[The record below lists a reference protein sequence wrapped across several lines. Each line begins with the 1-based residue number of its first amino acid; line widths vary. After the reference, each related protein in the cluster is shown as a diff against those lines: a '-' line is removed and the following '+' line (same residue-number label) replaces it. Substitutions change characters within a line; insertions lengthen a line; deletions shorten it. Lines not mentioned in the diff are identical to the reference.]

1 MTRAFRF
8 PATVLCAL
16 LSLPAA
22 TLAQET
28 TGPLTGE
35 LAACYVGQDL
45 SNEEHLACAG
55 LCMEL
60 AVPMVLVAQDGHV
73 YVPTGSNADQLSEH
87 ANDLVE
93 IQGTVGEQAE
103 CRTIAVDKIKRAK
116 PPEARGGYGKALTS
130 RLITEKDLANLPDM
144 SLYEL
149 LRQHAEVRIEDYPG
163 AGGGRGVIFCAER
176 ETINTYRGCPVIVN
190 EREAHDPIATARD
203 LSIHE
208 LSRIEILRRS
218 EASNR
223 YGGSG
228 MIGAIVVRTKSN

>member
-16 LSLPAA
+16 LALPAA
-22 TLAQET
+22 TLAQEET
-28 TGPLTGE
+28 TGLTGQ

-45 SNEEHLACAG
+45 SNEEHLACAN

-73 YVPTGSNADQLSEH
+73 YVPTGSNADELSGH

-93 IQGTVGEQAE
+93 IRGTVGEQAE
-103 CRTIAVDKIKRAK
+103 CRTIAVDKIGRAK
-116 PPEARGGYGKALTS
+116 PPEPEGGYGKALSS

-144 SLYEL
+144 SLYDL
-149 LRQHAEVRIEDYPG
+149 LRQHAEVRIEDSSG
-163 AGGGRGVIFCAER
+163 AGGSVILCAER
-176 ETINTYRGCPVIVN
+176 ETFGTYRGCPVIVN
-190 EREAHDPIATARD
+190 EREAHDPIATTRD
-203 LSIHE
+203 LRIHE
-208 LSRIEILRRS
+208 LTRIEILRRS

-228 MIGAIVVRTKSN
+228 WIGAIVVRTKGN